1 MFKIKRMK
9 IIIAGAGD
17 VGSHLA
23 KLLSSESHDIYLI
36 DENEERLSAV
46 SSQTDVFTI
55 TGDAK
60 SVELMDRKLIS
71 SSDLLIAVTSSE
83 ETNMLICILG
93 KRLGAKH
100 TIARIN
106 DENIVK
112 ENKEHFYIDL
122 GIDTLISPTHLA
134 TLEIDRLINQAAFTD
149 DIEFEN
155 GKLTV
160 FGISLSKNSVLND
173 KSVRESAELNPNLSF
188 KPLALHRDDFTLM
201 VDGDTVLK
209 ENDIVYFIS
218 QKESIEVIIKLCG
231 KTNIQINDVMIIGGS
246 KIGLN
251 IASLLEKNHR
261 VTLIEK
267 DKSKCEQIASL
278 LKKTLVININGHDVK
293 TLEEEGLA
301 EMDALISVTA
311 NSEMNVMT
319 SLVGKN
325 HGIKKTIARIE
336 NFDYINLSQSIGVDT
351 IINKKIIAADKIF
364 KFVRKGNVSSVANL
378 HGTNAEIIEF
388 VVKANTKITKKSIN
402 KLNFPPN
409 SNIAGVIRDGVP
421 IIPFGDFQLMEND
434 KTIVFSL
441 TESIKEIEKFFQ

>member
-1 MFKIKRMK
+1 MK

-23 KLLSSESHDIYLI
+23 KLLSSESHDIYLL
-36 DENEERLSAV
+36 DENEERLNTI
-46 SSQTDVFTI
+46 SSQIDVFTI
-55 TGDAK
+55 AGDAK
-60 SVELMDRKLIS
+60 SVEIMEQKLIS
-71 SSDLLIAVTSSE
+71 TCDLLIAVTSSE

-93 KRLGAKH
+93 KKLGAKH

-106 DENIVK
+106 DDNIINENR
-112 ENKEHFYIDL
+112 EHFYNEL

-134 TLEIDRLINQAAFTD
+134 TLEIERLINQAAFTD
-149 DIEFEN
+149 DIEFDN

-160 FGISLSKNSVLND
+160 FGISLSKNSILID
-173 KSVRESAELNPNLSF
+173 KSVRESADLNPNLSF
-188 KPLALHRDDFTLM
+188 KPLALHRNDLTLL
-201 VDGDTVLK
+201 VDGDTILK

-218 QKESIEVIIKLCG
+218 LRESIENIITLCG
-231 KTNIQINDVMIIGGS
+231 KTSIDIRDVMIIGGS
-246 KIGLN
+246 RIGLN
-251 IASLLEKNHR
+251 IAKLLEKNYIISL
-261 VTLIEK
+261 VEK
-267 DKSKCEQIASL
+267 DKAKCEQLASI

-293 TLEEEGLA
+293 ILEEEGLA

-388 VVKANTKITKKSIN
+388 IVKSNTKITKKPIN
-402 KLNFPPN
+402 QLNFPKD
-409 SNIAGVIRDGVP
+409 SNIAGIIRNGIP
-421 IIPFGDFQLMEND
+421 IIPFGDFQLIEND

>member
-1 MFKIKRMK
+1 MK

-23 KLLSSESHDIYLI
+23 KLLSSESHDIYLL
-36 DENEERLSAV
+36 DENKERLNTI
-46 SSQTDVFTI
+46 SSQIDVFTI
-55 TGDAK
+55 AGDAK
-60 SVELMDRKLIS
+60 SVEIMEQKLIS
-71 SSDLLIAVTSSE
+71 TCDLLIAVTSSE

-93 KRLGAKH
+93 KKLGAKH

-106 DENIVK
+106 DDNIIIENR
-112 ENKEHFYIDL
+112 EHFYNEL

-134 TLEIDRLINQAAFTD
+134 TLEIERLINQAAFTD
-149 DIEFEN
+149 DIEFDN

-160 FGISLSKNSVLND
+160 FGISLSKNSILID
-173 KSVRESAELNPNLSF
+173 KSVRESADLNPNLSF
-188 KPLALHRDDFTLM
+188 KPLALHRNDLTLL
-201 VDGDTVLK
+201 VNGDTILK

-218 QKESIEVIIKLCG
+218 LSESIENIISICG
-231 KTNIQINDVMIIGGS
+231 KTSIEIRDVMIIGGS
-246 KIGLN
+246 RIGLN
-251 IASLLEKNHR
+251 IAKLLEKNYNI
-261 VTLIEK
+261 TLVEK
-267 DKSKCEQIASL
+267 DKAKCEQLASII
-278 LKKTLVININGHDVK
+278 KKTLVININGHDVK
-293 TLEEEGLA
+293 TLEEEGLS

-388 VVKANTKITKKSIN
+388 IVKPNTKITKKPIN
-402 KLNFPPN
+402 QLDFPKD
-409 SNIAGVIRDGVP
+409 SNIAGIIRNGIP
-421 IIPFGDFQLMEND
+421 IIPFGDFQLIEND

>member
-1 MFKIKRMK
+1 MK

-36 DENEERLSAV
+36 DENEERLNIV

-201 VDGDTVLK
+201 VDGDTVLR

-251 IASLLEKNHR
+251 VASLLEKNHR

-267 DKSKCEQIASL
+267 DKSKCEHIASL

-351 IINKKIIAADKIF
+351 IINKKIIAADNIF

-409 SNIAGVIRDGVP
+409 SNIAGVIRDGIP

>member
-1 MFKIKRMK
+1 MK

-23 KLLSSESHDIYLI
+23 KLLSSEFHDIYLL
-36 DENEERLSAV
+36 DENEERLNTI
-46 SSQTDVFTI
+46 SSQIDVFTI
-55 TGDAK
+55 AGDAK
-60 SVELMDRKLIS
+60 SVEIMEQKLIS
-71 SSDLLIAVTSSE
+71 TCDLLIAVTSSE

-93 KRLGAKH
+93 KKLGAKH

-106 DENIVK
+106 DDNIISENR
-112 ENKEHFYIDL
+112 EHFYNEL

-134 TLEIDRLINQAAFTD
+134 TLEIERLINQAAFTD
-149 DIEFEN
+149 DIEFDN

-160 FGISLSKNSVLND
+160 FGISLSKNSILID
-173 KSVRESAELNPNLSF
+173 KSVRESADLNPNLSF
-188 KPLALHRDDFTLM
+188 KPLALHRNDLTLL
-201 VDGDTVLK
+201 VDGDTILK

-218 QKESIEVIIKLCG
+218 LSESIENIITLCG
-231 KTNIQINDVMIIGGS
+231 KTSIEIRDVMIIGGS
-246 KIGLN
+246 RIGLN
-251 IASLLEKNHR
+251 IAKLLEKNYNI
-261 VTLIEK
+261 TLVEK
-267 DKSKCEQIASL
+267 DKAKCEQLASI

-293 TLEEEGLA
+293 ILEEEGLA

-388 VVKANTKITKKSIN
+388 IVKPDTKITKKPIN
-402 KLNFPPN
+402 QLNFPKD
-409 SNIAGVIRDGVP
+409 SNIAGIIRNGIP
-421 IIPFGDFQLMEND
+421 IIPFGDFQLIEND

>member
-1 MFKIKRMK
+1 MK

-173 KSVRESAELNPNLSF
+173 KSVSESAELNPNLSF

>member
-1 MFKIKRMK
+1 MK

-23 KLLSSESHDIYLI
+23 KLLSSEFHDIYLL
-36 DENEERLSAV
+36 DENEERLNTI
-46 SSQTDVFTI
+46 SSQIDVFTI
-55 TGDAK
+55 AGDAK
-60 SVELMDRKLIS
+60 SVEIMEQKLIS
-71 SSDLLIAVTSSE
+71 TCDLLIAVTSSE

-93 KRLGAKH
+93 KKLGAKH

-106 DENIVK
+106 DDNIISENR
-112 ENKEHFYIDL
+112 EHFYNEL

-134 TLEIDRLINQAAFTD
+134 TLEIERLINQAAFTD
-149 DIEFEN
+149 DIEFDN

-160 FGISLSKNSVLND
+160 FGISLSKNSILID
-173 KSVRESAELNPNLSF
+173 KSVRESADLNPNLSF
-188 KPLALHRDDFTLM
+188 KPLALHRNDLTLL
-201 VDGDTVLK
+201 VDGDTILK

-218 QKESIEVIIKLCG
+218 LSESIENIITLCG
-231 KTNIQINDVMIIGGS
+231 KTSIEIRDVMIIGGS
-246 KIGLN
+246 RIGLN
-251 IASLLEKNHR
+251 IAKLLEKNYNI
-261 VTLIEK
+261 TLVEK
-267 DKSKCEQIASL
+267 DKAKCEQLASI

-293 TLEEEGLA
+293 ILEEEGLA

-388 VVKANTKITKKSIN
+388 IVKPDTKITKKPIN
-402 KLNFPPN
+402 QLNFPKD
-409 SNIAGVIRDGVP
+409 SNIVGVIRNGIP
-421 IIPFGDFQLMEND
+421 IIPFGDFQLIEND

>member
-1 MFKIKRMK
+1 MK

-23 KLLSSESHDIYLI
+23 KLLSSEFHDIYLL
-36 DENEERLSAV
+36 DENEERLNTI
-46 SSQTDVFTI
+46 SSQIDVFTI
-55 TGDAK
+55 AGDAK
-60 SVELMDRKLIS
+60 SVEIMEQKLIS
-71 SSDLLIAVTSSE
+71 TCDLLIAVTSSE

-93 KRLGAKH
+93 KKLGAKH

-106 DENIVK
+106 DDNIITENR
-112 ENKEHFYIDL
+112 EHFYNEL

-134 TLEIDRLINQAAFTD
+134 TLEIERLINQAAFTD
-149 DIEFEN
+149 DIEFDN

-160 FGISLSKNSVLND
+160 FGISLSKNSILID
-173 KSVRESAELNPNLSF
+173 KSVRESADLNPNLSF
-188 KPLALHRDDFTLM
+188 KPLALHRNDLTLL
-201 VDGDTVLK
+201 VDGDTILK

-218 QKESIEVIIKLCG
+218 LSESIENIITLCG
-231 KTNIQINDVMIIGGS
+231 KTSIEIRDVMIIGGS
-246 KIGLN
+246 RIGLN
-251 IASLLEKNHR
+251 IAKLLEKNYNI
-261 VTLIEK
+261 TLVEK
-267 DKSKCEQIASL
+267 DKAKCEQLATI

-293 TLEEEGLA
+293 ILEEEGLA

-388 VVKANTKITKKSIN
+388 IVKPDTKITKKPIN
-402 KLNFPPN
+402 QLNFPKD
-409 SNIAGVIRDGVP
+409 SNIAGIIRNGIP
-421 IIPFGDFQLMEND
+421 IIPFGDFQLIEND

>member
-1 MFKIKRMK
+1 MK

-36 DENEERLSAV
+36 DENEERLNTI
-46 SSQTDVFTI
+46 SSQIDVFTI
-55 TGDAK
+55 AGDAK
-60 SVELMDRKLIS
+60 SVEIMEQKLIS
-71 SSDLLIAVTSSE
+71 TCDLLIAVTSSE

-93 KRLGAKH
+93 KKLGAKH

-106 DENIVK
+106 DDNIISENR
-112 ENKEHFYIDL
+112 EHFYNEL

-134 TLEIDRLINQAAFTD
+134 TLEIERLINQAAFTD
-149 DIEFEN
+149 DIEFDN

-160 FGISLSKNSVLND
+160 FGISLSKNSILID
-173 KSVRESAELNPNLSF
+173 KSVRESADLNPNLSF
-188 KPLALHRDDFTLM
+188 KPLALHRNDLTLL
-201 VDGDTVLK
+201 VDGDTILK

-218 QKESIEVIIKLCG
+218 LSESIENIITLCG
-231 KTNIQINDVMIIGGS
+231 KTSIEIRDVMIIGGS
-246 KIGLN
+246 RIGLN
-251 IASLLEKNHR
+251 IAKLLEKNYNI
-261 VTLIEK
+261 TLVEK
-267 DKSKCEQIASL
+267 DKAKCEQLASI

-293 TLEEEGLA
+293 ILEEEGLA

-388 VVKANTKITKKSIN
+388 IVKPDTKITKKPIN
-402 KLNFPPN
+402 QLNFPKD
-409 SNIAGVIRDGVP
+409 SNIAGIIRNGIP
-421 IIPFGDFQLMEND
+421 IIPFGDFQLIEND